1 MKTLQRI
8 GKQSGLIYQIRI
20 PEGRPSVSVLM
31 LHGLSGSELSMWDLD
46 SALPE
51 DAFIVSPRGLFYLA
65 PDDHS
70 WVNPTIKGWPTMED
84 FEPSVRALEV
94 MVQELES
101 EEGFDRKNLVL
112 MGFSQG
118 AALAFAAAA
127 TSNLDPIALI
137 AIAGL
142 IPEGVLQH
150 LGELPVF
157 WGHGIYDE
165 WIPIA
170 RARQE
175 VEHLLELGV
184 KVHFCEAEVGHK
196 LGIECLNSLQM
207 WLKNQIGG

>member
-1 MKTLQRI
+1 
-8 GKQSGLIYQIRI
+8 
-20 PEGRPSVSVLM
+20 
-31 LHGLSGSELSMWDLD
+31 MWDLD

-65 PDDHS
+65 PDNHS
-70 WVNPTIKGWPTMED
+70 WVKPTIKGWPTMD
-84 FEPSVRALEV
+84 GFEPSVRALEV
-94 MVQELES
+94 MVQELET
-101 EEGFDRKNLVL
+101 EEGFDRTNLIL

-142 IPEGVLQH
+142 IPEGDLQH

-175 VEHLLELGV
+175 VERLLELGV

-196 LGIECLNSLQM
+196 LGSECQKVLQK
-207 WLKNQIGG
+207 WLKKQISG